1 MATPQRPKSPHLQ
14 VYRWGWTMSLSIL
27 HRFTGLILSLG
38 TLLLVGWLVA
48 LSGGPESYER
58 VSAFT
63 GHWLGRLV
71 LAGWS
76 VAFFYHL
83 SNGIRHL
90 LWDTG
95 WGFEL
100 DTARR
105 TAGIVV
111 VATVVL
117 SAVSW
122 TLAAGWLGGA
132 A

>member
-1 MATPQRPKSPHLQ
+1 MATPQRPLSPHLQ
-14 VYRWGWTMSLSIL
+14 IYRWGWTMSLSIL
-27 HRFTGLILSLG
+27 HRFTGVVLSLG
-38 TLLLVGWLVA
+38 TLLLVGWLAA

-90 LWDTG
+90 LWDAG

-100 DTARR
+100 STARR
-105 TAGIVV
+105 TAAIVV

-117 SAVSW
+117 SGLSW
-122 TLAAGWLGGA
+122 MLAAGWLGGGA
-132 A
+132 